1 MAIMNIRLC
10 QIRISY
16 SDEQGSNI
24 YKTCTRELAHISACF
39 YKYWYS
45 ANAEERE
52 MHSISSSALRSN
64 SYYYTNSQDMSI
76 QTTLHQRPLI
86 QQIRRYVIL
95 KLFSSCNTSIIIFFS
110 QWTFHECSFPVRRR
124 SHT

>member
-45 ANAEERE
+45 ANAEEQKKQFPCMVQAE
-52 MHSISSSALRSN
+52 LLEINTLVSYLYALI
-64 SYYYTNSQDMSI
+64 MFL
-76 QTTLHQRPLI
+76 TLLI
-86 QQIRRYVIL
+86 VKR
-95 KLFSSCNTSIIIFFS
+95 
-110 QWTFHECSFPVRRR
+110 
-124 SHT
+124 